1 VISKS
6 FPKQLAKAAVRFR
19 TQLPYVPRALALA
32 YRAAGALTIVWL
44 LLLMVQGLLPVA
56 LVYLT
61 KVLVDGVATVI
72 ASGTGARNLITLA
85 PSAAAMGGVL
95 IATEVLAGV
104 GRWLRTEQAEKVQDH
119 VHELIHAQA
128 MRLDLSYYDDP
139 GYYDQLHRA
148 RVDAL
153 SRPAALLENVG
164 ALTQSLITLIAMAG
178 VLLTF
183 GLAIPL
189 VLALSTIPALLVV
202 LRHTMRFHHW
212 RVQNTPAIRKTHYY
226 DMMLTSRDAA
236 AEMRLF
242 HLGAYFRT
250 LFTGLRRKLR
260 RDRVRLARDEAFASA
275 GAALLGLAGL
285 AGALSWMGIR
295 AAQGLYTLGDL
306 ALFAQA
312 FFQGQR
318 MMRSLLGSF
327 GEIYRNT
334 MFLENLFEFLALAP
348 RIYAPQKPA
357 AWTGLQKAIEFR
369 NIVFCYPGN
378 ERPALNGFN
387 LTVEAGKITALV
399 GENGAGKTTLIKLL
413 CRFYDPVSGV
423 VLADGTDLKNYSPED
438 LRRRITVLFQEPVR
452 YADTVRANIALGDIE
467 SRPDDNRVEQA
478 AKDAGADS
486 PISRLP
492 EGYQAILGKWFGG
505 AELSGGEWQRLAL
518 ARAFLRQADLILL
531 DEPTSFMD
539 SWAEADWLSRFRRL
553 TAGRTSLIITHRFTT
568 AMQADI
574 IHVLDQGR
582 VIESGSHEALLAAG
596 GRYAASWKRQMS
608 GGKTDGSCSRTN
620 A

>member
-1 VISKS
+1 MI
-6 FPKQLAKAAVRFR
+6 KAFVRFR
-19 TQLPYVPRALALA
+19 AQLPYLPQALALA
-32 YRAAGALTIVWL
+32 YRAAGGLTLLWL
-44 LLLMVQGLLPVA
+44 FLLMLQGLLPVA

-72 ASGTGARNLITLA
+72 AAGAGSRTLTVVVVPA
-85 PSAAAMGGVL
+85 LAFGGVL
-95 IATEVLAGV
+95 IATEVLAGAA
-104 GRWLRTEQAEKVQDH
+104 RWLRTAQAEKVQDH
-119 VHELIHAQA
+119 VHELIHTQA
-128 MRLDLSYYDDP
+128 MRLDVSYYDDP

-153 SRPAALLENVG
+153 SRPAALIENVG
-164 ALTQSLITLIAMAG
+164 ALTQSFITLVAMAG

-202 LRHTMRFHHW
+202 LRHTLRFHRW
-212 RVQNTPAIRKTHYY
+212 RVENTLIIRKTQYY

-242 HLGAYFRT
+242 NLGAHFRT
-250 LFTGLRRKLR
+250 LFTGLRRNLR
-260 RDRVRLARDEAFASA
+260 NDRIRLARDEALASA

-285 AGALSWMGIR
+285 AGALSWMGLR

-318 MMRSLLGSF
+318 MMRSLLGSV

-348 RIYAPQKPA
+348 RISPPEKPA
-357 AWTGLQKAIEFR
+357 VWTGLKSAVEFR
-369 NIVFCYPGN
+369 DILFQYPGCD
-378 ERPALNGFN
+378 RAALHGFN
-387 LTVEAGKITALV
+387 LTLEAGKITALV

-413 CRFYDPVSGV
+413 CRFYDPTSG
-423 VLADGTDLKNYSPED
+423 LILLDGTDLRHFAPAD
-438 LRRRITVLFQEPVR
+438 LQRRLTVLFQEPVR
-452 YADTVRANIALGDIE
+452 YHDTVHDNIAFGNIE
-467 SRPDDNRVEQA
+467 ACPDSAQVQDA
-478 AKDAGADS
+478 AKHAGAETL
-486 PISRLP
+486 ISRLP
-492 EGYQAILGKWFGG
+492 QTYQTVLGKWFGG

-518 ARAFLRQADLILL
+518 ARAFLRQADLIIL

-539 SWAEADWLSRFRRL
+539 SWAEADWLSRFRQL
-553 TAGRTSLIITHRFTT
+553 VAGRTALIITHRFTT

-574 IHVLDQGR
+574 IHVLERGR
-582 VIESGSHEALLAAG
+582 VVESGPHEALLAAG
-596 GRYAASWKRQMS
+596 GRYAASWTTQMS
-608 GGKTDGSCSRTN
+608 GGKHNT
-620 A
+620 AP